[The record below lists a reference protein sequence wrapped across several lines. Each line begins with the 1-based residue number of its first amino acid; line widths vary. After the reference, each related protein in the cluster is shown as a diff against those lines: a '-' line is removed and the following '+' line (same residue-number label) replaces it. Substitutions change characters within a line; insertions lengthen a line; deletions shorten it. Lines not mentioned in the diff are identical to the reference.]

1 MGSLPYNKNSIK
13 PAASASTS
21 RVWTRFWSSMVR
33 SNFIGESFTTLNDSL
48 VIQEDDSDVVCQ
60 PGVGWVELNETLKR
74 KGSPIDSY
82 CLKIA
87 YLIKL

>member
-1 MGSLPYNKNSIK
+1 M
-13 PAASASTS
+13 
-21 RVWTRFWSSMVR
+21 
-33 SNFIGESFTTLNDSL
+33 
-48 VIQEDDSDVVCQ
+48 VCQ

-82 CLKIA
+82 YLKIA